1 MPKLGQEPIRRAAL
15 VAATVEEIG
24 ARGSLDVT
32 VSAIAKRAGMSSA
45 LAHHYFGGKT
55 DIFLAAMRHILTE
68 YAAEVRAAL
77 ETAAPDRRLEALIAA
92 NFAPSSFEAA
102 TVSAWLAFY
111 GLAQRDAQ
119 ARRLLAVYHARLSSN
134 LRHALR
140 GRCADPERVAE
151 ALGALIDG
159 VYLRAALAG
168 TGVRGSAEEVT
179 RVAHALMAEPVKG
192 NGDGNGL

>member
-55 DIFLAAMRHILTE
+55 DIFLAAMRHILRE
-68 YAAEVRAAL
+68 YADEVRQAL
-77 ETAAPDRRLEALIAA
+77 LTAAPEQRLEALIAA

-111 GLAQRDAQ
+111 GLAQKDAQ
-119 ARRLLAVYHARLSSN
+119 ARRLLAVYHKRLRSN
-134 LRHALR
+134 LRYALR
-140 GRCADPERVAE
+140 GRCSDPDRVAE

-168 TGVRGSAEEVT
+168 TGVRGSADEVT
-179 RVAHALMAEPVKG
+179 RVAHALMGKDFR
-192 NGDGNGL
+192 NDGGRHGL

>member
-1 MPKLGQEPIRRAAL
+1 MPKQGQQPIRRAAL
-15 VAATVEEIG
+15 VAATIEEIG
-24 ARGSLDVT
+24 AKGSLDVT

-55 DIFLAAMRHILTE
+55 DIFLAAMRHILRE
-68 YAAEVRAAL
+68 YAAEVRQALHAADPA
-77 ETAAPDRRLEALIAA
+77 TRLEAVIAA

-119 ARRLLAVYHARLSSN
+119 ARRLLAVYHARLRSN
-134 LRHALR
+134 LRFALR
-140 GRCADPERVAE
+140 GRCTAPDRVAE
-151 ALGALIDG
+151 VLGALIDG

-168 TGVRGSAEEVT
+168 TGVSGSAEEVT
-179 RVAHALMAEPVKG
+179 RVAHALMTEGGA
-192 NGDGNGL
+192 DAL

>member
-24 ARGSLDVT
+24 AKGSLDVT

-68 YAAEVRAAL
+68 YAAEVRQAL
-77 ETAAPDRRLEALIAA
+77 AGATPDTRLEALIAA
-92 NFAPSSFEAA
+92 NFAPSSFEAS

-111 GLAQRDAQ
+111 GLAQRDPQ
-119 ARRLLAVYHARLSSN
+119 ARRLLTVYHKRLGSN

-140 GRCADPERVAE
+140 GRCADPAHVAGV
-151 ALGALIDG
+151 LGALIDG

-168 TGVRGSAEEVT
+168 TGVRGSAQEVT
-179 RVAHALMAEPVKG
+179 RVAHALMTKG
-192 NGDGNGL
+192 TDNGL